1 MMFLLKYFEPL
12 FFCVFL
18 SLAEVINVYNVM
30 EQGKFD
36 VLFNQYYERLVLFAE
51 SYVGDLE
58 TAEDMVQDVFLSLLS
73 RSDFNEVEYS
83 RSYLYSCVKNGCVDY
98 LRKLKVVD
106 PLDIKLFDAVY
117 YVGDFNLLEQEELI
131 RKVEEEIEKLP
142 EQRREILKMSVYDG
156 MSYPSIA
163 EVTGLS
169 INTVKT
175 HMKKAYQDLRE
186 RLYMQHLNLLLPLIL
201 LEIKNKH
208 LL

>member
-1 MMFLLKYFEPL
+1 M

-18 SLAEVINVYNVM
+18 SLTEVINVYNVM

-106 PLDIKLFDAVY
+106 P
-117 YVGDFNLLEQEELI
+117 
-131 RKVEEEIEKLP
+131 
-142 EQRREILKMSVYDG
+142 
-156 MSYPSIA
+156 
-163 EVTGLS
+163 
-169 INTVKT
+169 
-175 HMKKAYQDLRE
+175 
-186 RLYMQHLNLLLPLIL
+186 
-201 LEIKNKH
+201 
-208 LL
+208 

>member
-1 MMFLLKYFEPL
+1 
-12 FFCVFL
+12 
-18 SLAEVINVYNVM
+18 M

-186 RLYMQHLNLLLPLIL
+186 RLYMQHLNLLLPSIL

>member
-1 MMFLLKYFEPL
+1 
-12 FFCVFL
+12 
-18 SLAEVINVYNVM
+18 M

-106 PLDIKLFDAVY
+106 PLDIKLFVLFIMW
-117 YVGDFNLLEQEELI
+117 GILIFWNQEELI
-131 RKVEEEIEKLP
+131 GKW
-142 EQRREILKMSVYDG
+142 
-156 MSYPSIA
+156 
-163 EVTGLS
+163 
-169 INTVKT
+169 
-175 HMKKAYQDLRE
+175 KKR
-186 RLYMQHLNLLLPLIL
+186 
-201 LEIKNKH
+201 
-208 LL
+208 

>member
-1 MMFLLKYFEPL
+1 
-12 FFCVFL
+12 
-18 SLAEVINVYNVM
+18 M
-30 EQGKFD
+30 EQGQFD

-73 RSDFNEVEYS
+73 REDFGEVEHS
-83 RSYLYSCVKNGCVDY
+83 RSYLFSCVKNTCVDY
-98 LRKLKVVD
+98 LRKLKVAD

-117 YVGDFNLLEQEELI
+117 YAGDFNILEQEELI

-142 EQRREILKMSVYDG
+142 EQRREILKMSVYQR
-156 MSYPSIA
+156 MSYSQIA
-163 EVTGLS
+163 DCTGLS
-169 INTVKT
+169 VNTIKT

-186 RLYMQHLNLLLPLIL
+186 RLYDQHLNLILPFIL
-201 LEIKNKH
+201 LEIKSKC

>member
-1 MMFLLKYFEPL
+1 
-12 FFCVFL
+12 
-18 SLAEVINVYNVM
+18 M

-106 PLDIKLFDAVY
+106 PL
-117 YVGDFNLLEQEELI
+117 
-131 RKVEEEIEKLP
+131 EEIEKLP

>member
-1 MMFLLKYFEPL
+1 
-12 FFCVFL
+12 
-18 SLAEVINVYNVM
+18 M

-106 PLDIKLFDAVY
+106 PLDIKLFDANSES
-117 YVGDFNLLEQEELI
+117 G
-131 RKVEEEIEKLP
+131 
-142 EQRREILKMSVYDG
+142 RRDR
-156 MSYPSIA
+156 
-163 EVTGLS
+163 EVAGTASG
-169 INTVKT
+169 NTENEC
-175 HMKKAYQDLRE
+175 L
-186 RLYMQHLNLLLPLIL
+186 
-201 LEIKNKH
+201 
-208 LL
+208 

>member
-1 MMFLLKYFEPL
+1 
-12 FFCVFL
+12 
-18 SLAEVINVYNVM
+18 M
-30 EQGKFD
+30 EQGQFD

-73 RSDFNEVEYS
+73 RTDFNEVEYS

-106 PLDIKLFDAVY
+106 PLDTKLFDAVY
-117 YVGDFNLLEQEELI
+117 YAGDFNIFEQEELI
-131 RKVEEEIEKLP
+131 RRVEDEIEKLP
-142 EQRREILKMSVYDG
+142 EQRREILKMSVYRG
-156 MSYPSIA
+156 MSYPQIA

-169 INTVKT
+169 INTIKT

-186 RLYMQHLNLLLPLIL
+186 GLYDQHLNLILPFIL
-201 LEIKNKH
+201 LEMKNKR